1 MKINISH
8 NTYIL
13 CICSDFLKIKIKLCA
28 MKFQNTKKYFMI
40 TYKHVNMYV
49 YMYVSPYISTNIP
62 LQAKSNQVF
71 YSLCVWKILKQKFS
85 GAIRKENIRSKAP
98 VNMLHLSSH
107 FCEESICFF
116 LQFFFSLFCFIIKL
130 IFKATSPKLN
140 KNQSHSISRKK

>member
-71 YSLCVWKILKQKFS
+71 YSLCV
-85 GAIRKENIRSKAP
+85 
-98 VNMLHLSSH
+98 
-107 FCEESICFF
+107 
-116 LQFFFSLFCFIIKL
+116 
-130 IFKATSPKLN
+130 
-140 KNQSHSISRKK
+140 

>member
-1 MKINISH
+1 MYLFWLFKDKNQIMCNEISE
-8 NTYIL
+8 Y
-13 CICSDFLKIKIKLCA
+13 
-28 MKFQNTKKYFMI
+28 QKYFMI

-49 YMYVSPYISTNIP
+49 YMYVSPYIYTNIP

-85 GAIRKENIRSKAP
+85 GAIRKILGVK
-98 VNMLHLSSH
+98 HQW
-107 FCEESICFF
+107 ICFIY
-116 LQFFFSLFCFIIKL
+116 LHISVKNQFVFFTIFFSSLFCFIIKL